1 MVGWWRGGQGGS
13 GENGKVGTMMLTC
26 EEEEGGIFNRD
37 KEQGREGFEEEDNEF
52 LFVLGAGK
60 AEWVVLRVWLCW
72 AGRWWVGGGL
82 DGGGKRGGGGGGR
95 CTVGELGR
103 KLLKS

>member
-1 MVGWWRGGQGGS
+1 
-13 GENGKVGTMMLTC
+13 MMLTWE

-52 LFVLGAGK
+52 LFVHCAGK

-72 AGRWWVGGGL
+72 AGR
-82 DGGGKRGGGGGGR
+82 
-95 CTVGELGR
+95 
-103 KLLKS
+103 

>member
-26 EEEEGGIFNRD
+26 EEEDGIFNRD